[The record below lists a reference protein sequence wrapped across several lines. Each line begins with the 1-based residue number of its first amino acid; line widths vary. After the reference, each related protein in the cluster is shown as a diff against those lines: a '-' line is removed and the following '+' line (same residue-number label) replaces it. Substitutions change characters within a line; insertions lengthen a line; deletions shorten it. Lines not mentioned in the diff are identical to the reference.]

1 MIIVKPSAL
10 AKKALGLIIQ
20 RVEEKGGRLVS
31 IKTSLLDVH
40 SIEKKL
46 LEEKEEKNKQELIN
60 AKKIP
65 CVLIIIQG
73 KSSVNVGQ
81 DLKKEFDDLIHVSLN
96 EETAKYEINRFFEK
110 EEIFENEESD
120 GNYFLKKID
129 KKEILNKS
137 IKEITKEFRK

>member
-20 RVEEKGGRLVS
+20 RVEEKGVRLVS

-60 AKKIP
+60 AKKNSL
-65 CVLIIIQG
+65 CVNNNPRKICG
-73 KSSVNVGQ
+73 KCWTR
-81 DLKKEFDDLIHVSLN
+81 F
-96 EETAKYEINRFFEK
+96 EERI
-110 EEIFENEESD
+110 
-120 GNYFLKKID
+120 
-129 KKEILNKS
+129 
-137 IKEITKEFRK
+137 

>member
-20 RVEEKGGRLVS
+20 RVEEKGVRLVS

-96 EETAKYEINRFFEK
+96 EETAKYEINRFLKRKKFLRMK
-110 EEIFENEESD
+110 KVMEIIF
-120 GNYFLKKID
+120 KKLI
-129 KKEILNKS
+129 KEILNKS